1 MKEYAKNYYKNN
13 KEKWKIYN
21 SKEKYKD
28 YHKNYYKKHK
38 ETYKEKYEE
47 FSKKYEGKFIYFILN
62 EFNKI
67 KYIGRT
73 SNIYRR
79 FAFHKYELAKYNPDT
94 DRVMYLDFTNK
105 FTDEELADA
114 EKYFIELYN
123 LDLNEYCG
131 EYDTNIAFK
140 IGENL
145 IFNEFKTIRDN
156 KIKAGELYDI
166 KDSPIFLFNYK
177 NQNEK
182 ERLLNRKMFRAKD
195 VLFASTIKDVNRY
208 INLNILDEEYEIMA
222 KRVKDNYKDWD
233 NAINFPLRKIIY
245 NLKHFNKIS
254 LEEKGQAINHYCNLL
269 EEYSDDELKEILD
282 KKEMSLYKKIKGVDE
297 DDKN

>member
-21 SKEKYKD
+21 SKDKYKD
-28 YHKNYYKKHK
+28 YHKNYYKRHK

-94 DRVMYLDFTNK
+94 DRVMYLDFSDK
-105 FTDEELADA
+105 LSEEELADA

-131 EYDTNIAFK
+131 DYDTNIAFK
-140 IGENL
+140 IDENL

-166 KDSPIFLFNYK
+166 ENRIIPTFKLNIEDK
-177 NQNEK
+177 
-182 ERLLNRKMFRAKD
+182 RLFRAENI
-195 VLFASTIKDVNRY
+195 LFSSTIKEVNRY
-208 INLNILDEEYEIMA
+208 INLNVLDEEYEIMA

-233 NAINFPLRKIIY
+233 NAINFPVRKIIY
-245 NLKHFNKIS
+245 NLKHSNNIS
-254 LEEKGQAINHYCNLL
+254 LEEKGQAINYYYNLL
-269 EEYSDDELKEILD
+269 KDYSDEELKEIFD
-282 KKEMSLYKKIKGVDE
+282 KKEMSLYKKIKGVDK